1 MKKILL
7 SVLLSGYV
15 LLTLAQDPAA
25 STNMAEVRSLTK
37 LDLNFV
43 GIGFTYEPRLA
54 KFITLELST
63 GAAGGY
69 RIAEGSFE
77 YISRIGFPAFY
88 FSANP
93 KFFYNRQRRVE
104 KGRKTLL
111 NAGNYL
117 GLKAKYTTPSVAPD
131 NMENH
136 ALLVNLHWGMQR
148 AIGRRWTIN
157 THFGFGYGYD
167 LATNSGAVYPAIDL
181 HFSYVLSK
189 INK

>member
-1 MKKILL
+1 
-7 SVLLSGYV
+7 
-15 LLTLAQDPAA
+15 
-25 STNMAEVRSLTK
+25 MAEVRSLTK

-167 LATNSGAVYPAIDL
+167 LATNSGAVYPSVDL

-189 INK
+189 